1 MVVASGNSV
10 CPIVLE
16 PDENGKTADQEVT
29 GSPQNA
35 LTVVGVKTTENLRGD
50 VKNLIKRTQENSSQN
65 LDQILENPPLII
77 VDGEKMSKDF
87 ELNSINPD
95 EIQSMSVLKDKSAI
109 EIYGEEGKN
118 GVIIIT
124 KKVSDQNP

>member
-1 MVVASGNSV
+1 M
-10 CPIVLE
+10 
-16 PDENGKTADQEVT
+16 T

-87 ELNSINPD
+87 ELNSIDPHD
-95 EIQSMSVLKDKSAI
+95 IQSMSVLKDKSAI
-109 EIYGEEGKN
+109 DIYGDEGKN

-124 KKVSDQNP
+124 KKIPDQNP